1 MMFDPQSPTMPQPY
15 RTVHPVHAFFISLLG
30 PADSPAHP
38 LIGTKYD
45 PYYQQLRQ
53 SESLQRRRARTEQR
67 RQRGVT
73 IADQPFGAS
82 ITAS

>member
-1 MMFDPQSPTMPQPY
+1 MFDSQSHPMPQPY

-53 SESLQRRRARTEQR
+53 SESLERRRARAVQR
-67 RQRGVT
+67 RRREVT
-73 IADQPFGAS
+73 VADQALNAS